1 MSECLFSHVES
12 TTVPVFLGG
21 PLNFSLATAVRCT
34 LIMSFYSDVWVFFFF
49 FGFWLLVIFVVIPF
63 FLIFC
68 HGSTCSSYLSD
79 HLHGTGVSYAKRTVF
94 YLF

>member
-1 MSECLFSHVES
+1 MSEYLSFHVES
-12 TTVPVFLGG
+12 TTVSIFLEGH
-21 PLNFSLATAVRCT
+21 LNFSLATAVRCT
-34 LIMSFYSDVWVFFFF
+34 LIMSFYSDVWVYFLFF
-49 FGFWLLVIFVVIPF
+49 FGFWLFLWLSL

>member
-1 MSECLFSHVES
+1 MSEYLSFHVES
-12 TTVPVFLGG
+12 TTVPIFLEGH
-21 PLNFSLATAVRCT
+21 LNFSLATAVRCT
-34 LIMSFYSDVWVFFFF
+34 SIMSFYSDVWVYFFYFF
-49 FGFWLLVIFVVIPF
+49 LVSGYFCGYPF